1 MQSNMCIQ
9 IKTCFILTLRRF
21 QKQTRR
27 EMKSKIE
34 EIFEW
39 IFTHLFHVFTIW
51 KLAFTFKSIKKKE
64 LEENGSL
71 FNGING
77 IKNNSNK

>member
-1 MQSNMCIQ
+1 
-9 IKTCFILTLRRF
+9 
-21 QKQTRR
+21 
-27 EMKSKIE
+27 MKSKIE

-51 KLAFTFKSIKKKE
+51 KLAFTFESIKKKE

-71 FNGING
+71 FNGI
-77 IKNNSNK
+77 KNNSNK